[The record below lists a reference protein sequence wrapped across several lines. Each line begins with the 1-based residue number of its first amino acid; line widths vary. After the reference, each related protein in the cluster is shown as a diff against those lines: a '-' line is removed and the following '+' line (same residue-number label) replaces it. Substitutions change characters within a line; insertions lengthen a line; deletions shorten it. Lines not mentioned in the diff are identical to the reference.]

1 MTTIS
6 TEGSRKSVFALIP
19 PAVVSTLVSLAIWQL
34 AATVGPISESS
45 IPTATAT
52 VATLAAMM
60 FEGETY
66 ALIGETFVMAGIGFL
81 LSVVIAVPAGFAIG
95 LSRFA
100 YRSTKFTFDFFKVIP
115 PIVLIPI
122 TILVLGPSM
131 QMGIFLIVFT
141 NVFALAI
148 QTSYGVRDTD
158 PVLLETLR
166 LYRLGLAKQILYAR
180 LPTALPFI
188 AVGLRLAAAA
198 SLIVAVVAGL
208 LGGAPGL
215 GNAILTSQSSG
226 NSERTFAIV
235 LLLGVL
241 GVAVSRVIQ
250 WSQARIVFWESR

>member
-1 MTTIS
+1 MTQAVQS
-6 TEGSRKSVFALIP
+6 ARRLRLVRLIP
-19 PAVVSTLVSLAIWQL
+19 PAVVSTLVSLAIWQI

-45 IPTATAT
+45 IPTASDT
-52 VATLAAMM
+52 VVTLVGMA
-60 FEGETY
+60 FQGETY
-66 ALIGETFVMAGIGFL
+66 VLIWETFVMAGIGFV

-100 YRSTKFTFDFFKVIP
+100 FRSTKFTFDFFKVIP

-122 TILVLGPSM
+122 TILVLGPTM
-131 QMGIFLIVFT
+131 RMGIFLIVFT

-158 PVLLETLR
+158 PVLLETMR
-166 LYRLGLAKQILYAR
+166 LYRLGLGRQIIYAR
-180 LPTALPFI
+180 LPTAAPFI

-198 SLIVAVVAGL
+198 ALIVAVVAGL

-235 LLLGVL
+235 LLLGIL
-241 GVAVSRVIQ
+241 GVLVSRGIQ
-250 WSQARIVFWESR
+250 AVQRRTVFWGPQ

>member
-1 MTTIS
+1 MS
-6 TEGSRKSVFALIP
+6 TSGSLAPARTWARFLP
-19 PAVVSTLVSLAIWQL
+19 PAVVSTLVSLGIWQI
-34 AATVGPISESS
+34 AASVGPIAESS

-52 VATLAAMM
+52 VATLGSMLL
-60 FEGETY
+60 ESETY
-66 ALIGETFVMAGIGFL
+66 VLIFETFLMAAIGFV

-122 TILVLGPSM
+122 TILVLGPTM
-131 QMGIFLIVFT
+131 RMGVFLIVFT

-158 PVLLETLR
+158 PVLLETMR
-166 LYRLGLAKQILYAR
+166 LYRLGLGKQIVYAR
-180 LPTALPFI
+180 LPAAAPFI

-198 SLIVAVVAGL
+198 ALIVAVVAGL

-215 GNAILTSQSSG
+215 GNAILVSQSSG

-241 GVAVSRVIQ
+241 GVLVSKAIQ
-250 WSQARIVFWESR
+250 GAQNKTVFWVAR

>member
-1 MTTIS
+1 MASIS
-6 TEGSRKSVFALIP
+6 VEKPERRLSRLIP
-19 PAVVSTLVSLAIWQL
+19 PAVISTLVSLAIWQL

-45 IPTATAT
+45 IPTATDT

-60 FEGETY
+60 VDGETY
-66 ALIGETFVMAGIGFL
+66 VLIGETFVMAGIGFV
-81 LSVVIAVPAGFAIG
+81 LSVLIAVPVGFAIG

-100 YRSTKFTFDFFKVIP
+100 FRSTKFTFDFFKVIP

-131 QMGIFLIVFT
+131 EMGIFLIVFT

-158 PVLLETLR
+158 PVLLETMR
-166 LYRLGLAKQILYAR
+166 LYRLGFGKQIRYAR
-180 LPTALPFI
+180 LPTAIPFI

-198 SLIVAVVAGL
+198 ALIVAVVAGL

-241 GVAVSRVIQ
+241 GVLVSRVIQ
-250 WSQARIVFWESR
+250 VTQARIAFWEQR